1 MWLSPRVSTPYAN
14 YYSTTPQTHMGSRMD
29 ERRMWESA
37 KQDPYSTSKRRAHA
51 LPRFGNMSQP
61 FASRRRLSEQF
72 MVYCSVGGTAAT
84 CLVLKGSPK
93 ACRKSVGSHSS
104 LSVRSVMGGGRDQAL
119 EPGRQCLVHDGLLY
133 VTKTDRSQGTSWG
146 TWDVRRRHCGAQHD
160 SAAVV
165 QARSTAQHVA
175 GAFGHRRGSKP
186 KPIEGLGL
194 TRAET
199 LVSAASAGLARVDW
213 CRDTTLNPFPWA
225 LCLLV
230 WVASH
235 EISQHQPVPKSVP
248 VSAAIRA
255 HGPSSKN
262 LIVDKHA

>member
-1 MWLSPRVSTPYAN
+1 
-14 YYSTTPQTHMGSRMD
+14 MD

-51 LPRFGNMSQP
+51 LPRFGNMSLP

-72 MVYCSVGGTAAT
+72 MVYSSVGGTAAT

-93 ACRKSVGSHSS
+93 ACHKSVGSHS

-160 SAAVV
+160 SAVVV

-175 GAFGHRRGSKP
+175 GAP
-186 KPIEGLGL
+186 
-194 TRAET
+194 
-199 LVSAASAGLARVDW
+199 SATAVGRNRSLSRVW
-213 CRDTTLNPFPWA
+213 
-225 LCLLV
+225 
-230 WVASH
+230 
-235 EISQHQPVPKSVP
+235 
-248 VSAAIRA
+248 
-255 HGPSSKN
+255 G
-262 LIVDKHA
+262 

>member
-1 MWLSPRVSTPYAN
+1 M
-14 YYSTTPQTHMGSRMD
+14 
-29 ERRMWESA
+29 
-37 KQDPYSTSKRRAHA
+37 
-51 LPRFGNMSQP
+51 
-61 FASRRRLSEQF
+61 
-72 MVYCSVGGTAAT
+72 
-84 CLVLKGSPK
+84 
-93 ACRKSVGSHSS
+93 
-104 LSVRSVMGGGRDQAL
+104 
-119 EPGRQCLVHDGLLY
+119 
-133 VTKTDRSQGTSWG
+133 
-146 TWDVRRRHCGAQHD
+146 RRRHCGAQHD

-175 GAFGHRRGSKP
+175 GAFGHRRGSKT

-255 HGPSSKN
+255 HGRRQRTLSSISTLEILHHILESPLFQPVWNGASSEAVSSVANGLPPSGQSLSDQASQTRCLRGKN
-262 LIVDKHA
+262 DFAAKKACGQKNRVQLRSACYIQLALSLLAAST